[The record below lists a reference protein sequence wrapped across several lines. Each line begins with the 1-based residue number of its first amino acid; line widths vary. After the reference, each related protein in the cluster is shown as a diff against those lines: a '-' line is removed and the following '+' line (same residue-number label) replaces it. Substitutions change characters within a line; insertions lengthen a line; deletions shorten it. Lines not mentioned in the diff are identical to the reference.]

1 MNLQGNFKIYT
12 ILAKVEKLDKITAD
26 EGLTIRRRAV
36 LFRVDVS
43 RLADESFRLI
53 FVAQPAQI

>member
-1 MNLQGNFKIYT
+1 MYLQGNFKIYT
-12 ILAKVEKLDKITAD
+12 TLAKVKKRDKVTAD

-36 LFRVDVS
+36 LFRVDVP

-53 FVAQPAQI
+53 FVKQPAQI